1 MSPVEVTTSS
11 LIFLSKADVL
21 KSKVVD
27 FSNCDRGN
35 ANNTTSTGKTGNR
48 VRNSIATM

>member
-11 LIFLSKADVL
+11 LIFLSKAAKADVL

-27 FSNCDRGN
+27 FSNCDG
-35 ANNTTSTGKTGNR
+35 
-48 VRNSIATM
+48 